1 VKALGA
7 ERQTAIGAF
16 VFGGF
21 ILALAA
27 IIMFGNFRFFSSTTR
42 AAVVFQGSISGLS
55 IGAPVTFRG
64 VRIGS
69 VQSIML
75 QFDAQNSTAYIPVII
90 QLQPDRIRVT
100 GEKESRRTAVNLSK
114 LVARGLRAELVTQ
127 SFVTGQS
134 EINLDFYPAAPAA
147 LHPNVTDLPEIPTR
161 LSTVQRVQEELSK
174 LPLRELVENANATL
188 QSLQHLSNSLDEQ
201 LPPLVANLQVTAQ
214 ESSRAVTTATDAI
227 TQLQRRLNDTLMR
240 ATQLLATGDRQISE
254 RGADLHTLLVS
265 STQAARQASE
275 ALNEVRSLT
284 SSRSETRVNLDS
296 TLRDLAATAS
306 SLRGFA
312 SDIERNP
319 QLLLTGRR
327 P

>member
-1 VKALGA
+1 MAA
-7 ERQTAIGAF
+7 ERQTVIGTF

-21 ILALAA
+21 VLALAA
-27 IIMFGNFRFFSSTTR
+27 IILFGNFRLFSSTTR

-55 IGAPVTFRG
+55 VGAPVTFRG

-69 VQSIML
+69 VQNIML
-75 QFDAQNSTAYIPVII
+75 QFDSQKSTAYIPVTL

-100 GEKESRRTAVNLSK
+100 GQKGTSQAVLNLSA
-114 LVARGLRAELVTQ
+114 LVAQGLRAELVTQ

-147 LHPNVTDLPEIPTR
+147 LHPGATDLPEIPTR
-161 LSTVQRVQEELSK
+161 LSTVQRVQEELSQ
-174 LPLRELVENANATL
+174 LPLRELVENANTTL
-188 QSLQHLSNSLDEQ
+188 ESLKQLSDRLDKQ
-201 LPPLVANLQVTAQ
+201 LPPLVANLQVTTQ
-214 ESSRAVTTATDAI
+214 ESSRTVTTATDAI
-227 TQLQRRLNDTLMR
+227 THLQRRLDDTLTR

-254 RGADLHTLLVS
+254 RGADLHSMLVS
-265 STQAARQASE
+265 SAQAARQASE
-275 ALNEVRSLT
+275 TLSEVRSLT
-284 SSRSETRVNLDS
+284 SSRSETRINLDS

>member
-1 VKALGA
+1 MRSLAA
-7 ERQTAIGAF
+7 ERQTVIGTF

-21 ILALAA
+21 VLALAA
-27 IIMFGNFRFFSSTTR
+27 IILFGNFRLFSSTTR

-55 IGAPVTFRG
+55 VGAPVTFRG

-69 VQSIML
+69 VQNIML
-75 QFDAQNSTAYIPVII
+75 QFDSQKSTAYIPVTL

-100 GEKESRRTAVNLSK
+100 GQKGTSQAVLNLSA
-114 LVARGLRAELVTQ
+114 LVAQGLRAELVTQ

-147 LHPNVTDLPEIPTR
+147 LHPGATDLPEIPTR
-161 LSTVQRVQEELSK
+161 LSTVQRVQEELSQ
-174 LPLRELVENANATL
+174 LPLRELVENANTTL
-188 QSLQHLSNSLDEQ
+188 ESLKQLSDRLDKQ
-201 LPPLVANLQVTAQ
+201 LPPLVANLQVTTQ
-214 ESSRAVTTATDAI
+214 ESSRTVTTATDAI
-227 TQLQRRLNDTLMR
+227 THLQRRLDDTLTR

-254 RGADLHTLLVS
+254 RGADLHSMLVS
-265 STQAARQASE
+265 SAQAARQASE
-275 ALNEVRSLT
+275 TLSEVRSLT
-284 SSRSETRVNLDS
+284 SSRSETRINLDS